1 MLRAVKTGLK
11 HVTRVG
17 KRNQV
22 TIPARFLKD
31 LGLAPGQAV
40 EVAESEGEIQ
50 IRKAEDAWSRFIG
63 FLHRPGIAP
72 LSDEELVR
80 IIHQSRKEH
89 AEEAAAADA
98 RTMANLKDD

>member
-1 MLRAVKTGLK
+1 MLRAVKAGTR
-11 HVTRVG
+11 HVTRIG

-50 IRKAEDAWSRFIG
+50 IRKAEDAIDRAYG
-63 FLHRPGIAP
+63 FLYDPDRPP
-72 LSDEELVR
+72 LSDAGLKALIKKAR
-80 IIHQSRKEH
+80 AEH
-89 AEEAAAADA
+89 AEEAAARYL
-98 RTMANLKDD
+98 RTSSQKK